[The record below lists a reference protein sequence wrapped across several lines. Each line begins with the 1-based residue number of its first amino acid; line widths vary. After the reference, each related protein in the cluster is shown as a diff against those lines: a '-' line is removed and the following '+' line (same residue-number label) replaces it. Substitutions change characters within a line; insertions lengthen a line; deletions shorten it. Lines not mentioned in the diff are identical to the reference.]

1 LKVQKAIHVQPV
13 VMSHHNNIVISRKV
27 FAIIGKEIVTAAAGN
42 AATMHVNHYWA
53 FVGAI
58 DLRCP

>member
-1 LKVQKAIHVQPV
+1 
-13 VMSHHNNIVISRKV
+13 MSYHNNVVISRKV
-27 FAIIGKEIVTAAAGN
+27 FAVIGKEIVTAAAGK

-58 DLRCP
+58 DLRCPQIEA